1 MKAPVIELVEV
12 GRVYELGAERIAAL
26 RGVDL
31 SVQAGELLAIVGP
44 SGSGKSTLM
53 NVIGALDTPTSGSYR
68 IDGQAVAGLS
78 DDALARVRNQKIGFV
93 FQSFNL
99 LPRQTALENVALPLR
114 YAGLSRAER
123 RARSERAL
131 RRVDLGERLSHTPE
145 QLSGGQKQ
153 RVAIARALVTEP
165 SILLA
170 DEPTGALDQATGKEI
185 IELFLR
191 LNREEGVTVVLVT
204 HDPAVAAKTRRV
216 VTLVDGRVVSD
227 GPPKE
232 AA

>member
-1 MKAPVIELVEV
+1 MIALSGVS
-12 GRVYELGAERIAAL
+12 RVYELGAERIQAL
-26 RGVDL
+26 RSVDL
-31 SVQAGELLAIVGP
+31 VVQKGELLAIIGP

-53 NVIGALDTPTSGSYR
+53 NVIGALDTPSGGSYQ
-68 IDGQAVAGLS
+68 IDGQAVSGLS
-78 DDALARVRNQKIGFV
+78 DDQLAQVRNQKIGFV

-99 LPRQTALENVALPLR
+99 LPRQSALDNVALPLR
-114 YAGLSRAER
+114 YAGYSRAER
-123 RARSERAL
+123 RAKSERAL
-131 RRVDLGERLSHTPE
+131 RRVDLGDRLGHTPE

-165 SILLA
+165 AILLA

-204 HDPAVAAKTRRV
+204 HDPQVAARTRRV
-216 VTLVDGRVVSD
+216 VTLVDGRVVED
-227 GPPKE
+227 GPPKGGS
-232 AA
+232 